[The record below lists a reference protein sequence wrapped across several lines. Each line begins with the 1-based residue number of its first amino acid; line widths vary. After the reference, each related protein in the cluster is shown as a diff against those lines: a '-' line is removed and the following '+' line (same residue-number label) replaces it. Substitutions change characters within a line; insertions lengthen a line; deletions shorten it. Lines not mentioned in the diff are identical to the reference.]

1 MMRNIY
7 LEGELGDRYGREL
20 TANVDSVRDAFRLI
34 EANYPDFKTYLVSCH
49 EKDIGFTIEV
59 AGKSIENEKDLI
71 FPIQSGDIV
80 ISPIPAGS
88 KSGGAKI
95 LAAVVI
101 IAAVF
106 LAPVSGGSS
115 LYALAAA
122 QGAGLAVTTAFSVAV
137 SLSLSLAMTG
147 LQQLMAPDPATDSDE
162 PTSYMFNGSEQN
174 VIEGDPVPILYGEL
188 RVPGRP
194 IAFSVVN
201 NSRTYGSGINY
212 GINNDAGNSAGAP
225 TYYGLEID
233 NNSYLS

>member
-7 LEGELGDRYGREL
+7 LEGELGDRYGREIS
-20 TANVDSVRDAFRLI
+20 ANVDSVRDAFRLI
-34 EANYPDFKTYLVSCH
+34 EANYPEFKTYLVSCH
-49 EKDIGFTIEV
+49 EKDIGFTVDV
-59 AGKSIENEKDLI
+59 AGKAIENEEDLI

-95 LAAVVI
+95 LTAIAI

-115 LYALAAA
+115 LYALAATK
-122 QGAGLAVTTAFSVAV
+122 GAGLAVTTAFYTAV

-174 VIEGDPVPILYGEL
+174 IIEGDPVPILYGEL

-225 TYYGLEID
+225 TNYGLEID
-233 NNSYLS
+233 YNSYQS